1 MKDDDFLSI
10 NKLVEF
16 GLGMGIAQQM
26 VRTMNEAM
34 ANMKTPGTFSNYSP
48 LQVSNYYVLIDN
60 DQLGPLSEQ
69 EVMKL
74 ILDGKLKKE
83 DFVWQPGMPNWDL
96 AKKVSEI
103 NKLFSLQPPPIPK
116 QE

>member
-1 MKDDDFLSI
+1 
-10 NKLVEF
+10 
-16 GLGMGIAQQM
+16 
-26 VRTMNEAM
+26 
-34 ANMKTPGTFSNYSP
+34 
-48 LQVSNYYVLIDN
+48 
-60 DQLGPLSEQ
+60 
-69 EVMKL
+69 MKL